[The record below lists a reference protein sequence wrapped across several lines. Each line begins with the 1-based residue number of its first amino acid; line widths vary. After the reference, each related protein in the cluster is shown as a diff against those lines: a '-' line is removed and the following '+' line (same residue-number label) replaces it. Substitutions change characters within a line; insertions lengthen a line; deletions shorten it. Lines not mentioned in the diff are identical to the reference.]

1 MAGGWALASSPI
13 GWGLTLFFILFFFF
27 FSASCNVH
35 GTWTLHLGLSTVIR
49 TIHVHGLHCAR
60 DIIHY
65 SRDPQPIYSG
75 KKTLQMGPTVLFKHF
90 KKIISKFFSVFSEI
104 SCIQTDLMLIPIWN
118 FEWKLKMMLNLCY
131 LLHLFRILAI
141 TLCSKFQLIWYWCV
155 LKGNSIL
162 YNFYRNR
169 GNQIST
175 FSRPIMR
182 FTLLLN
188 IITFFWAF
196 FFFFEFFMDHI
207 NLQKVF
213 ERENKMP

>member
-1 MAGGWALASSPI
+1 
-13 GWGLTLFFILFFFF
+13 
-27 FSASCNVH
+27 
-35 GTWTLHLGLSTVIR
+35 
-49 TIHVHGLHCAR
+49 
-60 DIIHY
+60 
-65 SRDPQPIYSG
+65 
-75 KKTLQMGPTVLFKHF
+75 
-90 KKIISKFFSVFSEI
+90 
-104 SCIQTDLMLIPIWN
+104 MLIPIRN

-141 TLCSKFQLIWYWCV
+141 TFCSKFQLIWYWCV

-196 FFFFEFFMDHI
+196 FFFLNFSWIISISKKFSKEQIRCPKGKHFFFVYYFSKKMKSNQKSHLI
-207 NLQKVF
+207 NFKLIFVRTNQ
-213 ERENKMP
+213 N